1 MDHLLGERPMSL
13 SLLIL
18 LGHDASTIW
27 GLSHYQ
33 SLLFCVEDS
42 WEKTAAGAP
51 TWEDESGY
59 HCLRC
64 F

>member
-1 MDHLLGERPMSL
+1 MSL